1 MAQSPEQN
9 AGSSEILRYDLGW
22 KAINDL
28 LRSGRSLSGHERKC
42 CFLNLGSTGTGR
54 FADVSAAF
62 DLDLLDDGRV
72 LALSDWDFDGD
83 VDFWVANR
91 SGPQVRFLRNPFS
104 DRSGKRNF
112 AAFGL
117 RGVTSNRDAIG
128 ARITITTAGNQRQ
141 TQTLRAGEGYLAQ
154 SSKWLHFGLAA
165 QDRIAM
171 TTVEW
176 PNGGKQTF
184 TNLPANR
191 WHILTEG
198 SPQAEP
204 WIPPSGLKPL
214 TPEPFTAPPPS
225 DKARLVLLSPLP
237 LPALGGLTKGIGH
250 ARLVNLWANWCAPCL
265 SELKEW
271 GAHAEAF
278 RAARLEIV
286 ALNVDEAEDKTKW
299 DALGLPFTYRFGSK
313 QIISEFDALQRSLL
327 SLQRPLPVPSSFL
340 IDAEGRL
347 RAVYKGPVTPE
358 QLLADI
364 RLFDAGRS
372 ETLAAATPFPGRWHS
387 PPGGTKPVHVAI
399 TLIEGGYVAEA
410 EEYIRSLIALPEYQS
425 AELLDLLGAML
436 IDRKQFAEA
445 GAAFQ
450 SALKLDP
457 EDRKAHIELG
467 SLLLRIRKGAE
478 AEPHF
483 AAVLKANPSDPELV
497 YKLGISLML
506 QGKLL
511 EAREQMRAVISLNPS
526 SLAHWQLGEIHIGL
540 GNPKQAIES
549 YEAAI
554 AMSPDLL
561 QSANNLAWLLA
572 TSGDPA
578 IRDGGRAVEIAEL
591 ICKAAVSPDA
601 QRSDTLAAAYAEVGR
616 FDAAV
621 AALSKLDNLSS
632 DMQTRLQLYRQ
643 KKPFHETP
651 DP

>member
-1 MAQSPEQN
+1 MAQSPEKN

-28 LRSGRSLSGHERKC
+28 LRSGRSLSGHERNC
-42 CFLNLGSTGTGR
+42 AFLNLGSKGTGR

-83 VDFWVANR
+83 IDFWVANR

-104 DRSGKRNF
+104 DSSGKRNF
-112 AAFGL
+112 AAFTL

-165 QDRIAM
+165 QDRIAKVM
-171 TTVEW
+171 VEW
-176 PNGGKQTF
+176 PHGGKKEF
-184 TNLPANR
+184 SDLGGNR
-191 WHILTEG
+191 WYIITEG
-198 SPQAEP
+198 SGEIEP
-204 WIPPSGLKPL
+204 WTPPAGLKPL
-214 TPEPFTAPPPS
+214 TPESFTAPPAT
-225 DKARLVLLSPLP
+225 DKARMILLSPLP
-237 LPALGGLTKGIGH
+237 LPALGGLTKGIGK

-271 GAHAEAF
+271 GAHADAF
-278 RAARLEIV
+278 RAAGLDIT
-286 ALNVDEAEDKTKW
+286 ALNVDEVEDKKKW
-299 DALGLPFTYRFGSK
+299 DALGLPFTYHFGSK
-313 QIISEFDALQRSLL
+313 QIISEFDGLQRSLL
-327 SLQRPLPVPSSFL
+327 NLQRPLPVPSSFL
-340 IDAEGRL
+340 IDAQGRL
-347 RAVYKGPVTPE
+347 RAFYKGPVTPG

-364 RLFDAGRS
+364 RLFDAERS

-410 EEYIRSLIALPEYQS
+410 EEYIRSLVALPEYQS

-436 IDRKQFAEA
+436 IDKKQFAEA

-450 SALKLDP
+450 SALTLDP
-457 EDRKAHIELG
+457 GDRKAHIELG

-483 AAVLKANPSDPELV
+483 VAVLKANPSDPELI
-497 YKLGISLML
+497 YKLGISLMF
-506 QGKLL
+506 QGKLP
-511 EAREQMRAVISLNPS
+511 EAREQMHAVINLNPS
-526 SLAHWQLGEIHIGL
+526 PLAHWQLGEIHIGL
-540 GNPKQAIES
+540 RNPQEAIKS

-561 QSANNLAWLLA
+561 KSANNLAWLLA
-572 TSGDPA
+572 TSADPA
-578 IRDGGRAVEIAEL
+578 IRNGGRAVEIAES
-591 ICKAAVSPDA
+591 ICKAAVSADA
-601 QRSDTLAAAYAEVGR
+601 QRSDTLAAAYAEAGC

-621 AALSKLDNLSS
+621 AALSALDNLSS
-632 DMQTRLQLYRQ
+632 DMQTRLELYRQ
-643 KKPFHETP
+643 KKPFHETL